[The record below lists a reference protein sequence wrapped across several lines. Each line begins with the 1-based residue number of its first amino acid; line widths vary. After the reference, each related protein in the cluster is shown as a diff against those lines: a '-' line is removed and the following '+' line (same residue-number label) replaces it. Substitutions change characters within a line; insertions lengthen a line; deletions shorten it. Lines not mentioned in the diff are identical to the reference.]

1 MKKKYLILSILILTG
16 LLIAACS
23 SSETPTASPAE
34 EGVEPPPAETTVWQ
48 RIQERGVIHVGTA
61 ADYAPYEYYIDPDV
75 SRALD
80 GFDIALIK
88 QVAAKLGLG
97 IEITDFAFDGLS
109 SAVQIGQIDAA
120 IAALSVTEERQA
132 LVDFSNVYF
141 SGLGVALAVDTSG
154 YESVDTPQEMTG
166 LRVGV
171 QKGTVYEN
179 WGQDELVNT
188 GLISADQ
195 FFAYAKPEHAVSDLT
210 LDRLDIVIMDK
221 QPALEY
227 VDGGGVKVVGEGVN
241 PQVFA
246 IAIPK
251 GATEL
256 QAHLNQA
263 LTELQ
268 NEGVTSKLA
277 LDYLGVT
284 IDESPEVIVPEPEQ
298 PIEEE
303 PPPSGCIDAMAFI
316 ADLSIPDGTKMS
328 VDTQF
333 SKGWLVEN
341 VGTCI
346 WDESYYVDYSYGN
359 NQMDG
364 ERTYLAGEVNSGEQY
379 ELYIDLR
386 APSEPGEYAGFWQLF
401 DGSDAAYGEVLWV
414 AIESTPAEPELQ

>member
-1 MKKKYLILSILILTG
+1 MNKKYLIVFVLVFAG
-16 LLIAACS
+16 LLIAACGTS
-23 SSETPTASPAE
+23 DTASPAPTDE
-34 EGVEPPPAETTVWQ
+34 AVPPPQEMTVWQ
-48 RIQERGVIHVGTA
+48 RIQETGVMHVGTA

-75 SRALD
+75 SQALD

-88 QVAAKLGLG
+88 EVAAKLGVG
-97 IEITDFAFDGLS
+97 IEIADFAFDGLS
-109 SAVQIGQIDAA
+109 SAVQVGQIDAA
-120 IAALSVTEERQA
+120 IAAISVTEERQA

-141 SGLGVALAVDTSG
+141 SGVGVALAVDSSG

-195 FFAYAKPEHAVSDLT
+195 FFVYAKPEHAMSDLS
-210 LDRLDIVIMDK
+210 LDRLDIVLMDK

-227 VDGGGVKVVGEGVN
+227 VAAGGVKIVGEGVN

-246 IAIPK
+246 IAIPN

-256 QAHLNQA
+256 QAQLNQA

-277 LDYLGVT
+277 LDYLGVVV
-284 IDESPEVIVPEPEQ
+284 EGSPEAIVPEP
-298 PIEEE
+298 PTE
-303 PPPSGCIDAMAFI
+303 PDAPPSGCIDAMAFI
-316 ADLSIPDGTKMS
+316 ADLTIPDGTKMP
-328 VDTQF
+328 VDTPF

-341 VGTCI
+341 VGSCT
-346 WDESYYVDYSYGN
+346 WDETYAIAYAYGN
-359 NQMDG
+359 NEMDG
-364 ERTYLAGEVNSGEQY
+364 EMTSLSNQVNPGEQY
-379 ELYIDLR
+379 EMYVELR
-386 APSEPGEYAGFWQLF
+386 APSEPGEYAGFWGLLNEGGVSF
-401 DGSDAAYGEVLWV
+401 GEMLWV
-414 AIESTPAEPELQ
+414 AIESTPVEPELQ